1 MKRRGQT
8 EHSKIQCAIV
18 DGCRFHPEARKIFH
32 IPNEGKMSA
41 IAGAILNREGR
52 QKGVFDLHLP
62 LARGGYHSFWMEV
75 KIPGD
80 SLTPE
85 QAEFG
90 RQVWADGCYAVTVWD
105 SQTGID
111 QVMDYLKGEKSGI

>member
-1 MKRRGQT
+1 MKRHRQT

-18 DGCRFHPEARKIFH
+18 DGCKFHPEARKIFH

-52 QKGVFDLHLP
+52 QKGVADLFLP
-62 LARGGYHSFWMEV
+62 VARGGFHGLWIEV

-80 SLTPE
+80 KLTDE
-85 QAEFG
+85 QRTFG
-90 RQVWADGCYAVTVWD
+90 RQVVGDGYQFFAIWD
-105 SQTGID
+105 SQAGID
-111 QVMDYLKGEKSGI
+111 TVMNYLGLPK